1 MAGSGLR
8 GGLLATSGL
17 SYAPGPVLAVCGSRG
32 AGKTTLLERVIPE
45 LVRRGLTVAAVKHH
59 THTGALSVDQPGK
72 DSDRLFRAGADV
84 HLRAPAEAFERTHR
98 KEDDELAAV
107 LSGLLEGHD
116 LVLVEGHKD
125 TPLPKVW
132 LSGEHDQGRPEGVG
146 GVLAVLP
153 RDADRPRRFQELLDE
168 WLPRAWSAI
177 PVYAGV
183 LVGGVGTRIGHPKQL
198 LPHRGGT
205 FLEAVVAA
213 IEPILPHV
221 VLLGGGAVPA
231 ACEQLPRLPDAPGL
245 AGPLAGMLAALRWAP
260 GHAWLF
266 AACDLP
272 MLSPEAAMWLV
283 GQRRPGRWA
292 VLPDCG
298 KGVEPLLALYEPQV
312 REPLER
318 LAADPEAGPRLLER
332 HPKATVVTPPEELH
346 HCWRNINTLADLAAL
361 GEDPRP

>member
-1 MAGSGLR
+1 
-8 GGLLATSGL
+8 
-17 SYAPGPVLAVCGSRG
+17 VLAVCGWRG
-32 AGKTTLLERVIPE
+32 AGKTTLLEGVIPE
-45 LVRRGLTVAAVKHH
+45 LVRRGLTVAAIKHH
-59 THTGALSVDQPGK
+59 THSGALSVDQPGK

-84 HLRAPAEAFERTHR
+84 HLRAPAEAFEWTHR
-98 KEDDELAAV
+98 TDDDELAAV

-132 LSGEHDQGRPEGVG
+132 LSSEHEQGPPEDVA

-153 RDADRPRRFQELLDE
+153 RDSDRPRRFQELLDE

-177 PVYAGV
+177 PVYGGV
-183 LVGGVGTRIGHPKQL
+183 LVGGAGTRIGHPKQL
-198 LPHRGGT
+198 LPHSGGT

-213 IEPILPHV
+213 IHPILPHV
-221 VLLGGGAVPA
+221 VLLGRGAIPA
-231 ACEQLPRLPDAPGL
+231 ACERLPRLADAPGL

-272 MLSPEAAMWLV
+272 MLSPEAVTWLV

-312 REPLER
+312 REPLQR

-332 HPKATVVTPPEELH
+332 HPKVHVLAPPAALRD
-346 HCWRNINTLADLAAL
+346 CWRNINTPADLAAL
-361 GEDPRP
+361 GEDPRTP

>member
-1 MAGSGLR
+1 M
-8 GGLLATSGL
+8 
-17 SYAPGPVLAVCGSRG
+17 LAVCGWRG

-45 LVRRGLTVAAVKHH
+45 LAHRGLTVAAVKHH
-59 THTGALSVDQPGK
+59 THKGALAVDQPGK
-72 DSDRLFRAGADV
+72 DSDRLFRAGADI
-84 HLRAPAEAFERTHR
+84 HLTAPAEAFDRTHR
-98 KEDDELAAV
+98 EDDDDLEAV

-132 LSGEHDQGRPEGVG
+132 LCGEHDQGPPEGVSE
-146 GVLAVLP
+146 VLAVLP
-153 RDADRPRRFQELLDE
+153 LDADRPRRLQEILDE
-168 WLPRAWSAI
+168 WLPRTWSGI
-177 PVYAGV
+177 PVYGGV
-183 LVGGVGTRIGHPKQL
+183 LVGGAGTRIGHPKQL
-198 LPHRGGT
+198 LPHRKGT

-213 IEPILPHV
+213 IDAVLPHV
-221 VLLGGGAVPA
+221 VLLGGGAIPA
-231 ACEQLPRLPDAPGL
+231 ACEQLPRLADAPGL
-245 AGPLAGMLAALRWAP
+245 AGPIAGMLAALRWAP

-272 MLSPEAAMWLV
+272 MLSPDAVRWLV

-312 REPLER
+312 RGPLQR
-318 LAADPEAGPRLLER
+318 LAGNPEAGPRLLER
-332 HPKATVVTPPEELH
+332 HPKVQVLAPPAELRT
-346 HCWRNINTLADLAAL
+346 CWRNINTPADLAAL